1 MPTLNTKELILKMN
15 KIELDNEEIVIVFDA
30 ITLLKAEA
38 KNSLEDDNIAPVTR
52 ELERIVEVS
61 ELVLERIEK
70 IYNGNEG

>member
-1 MPTLNTKELILKMN
+1 MN

-38 KNSLEDDNIAPVTR
+38 KNSLEDDNIAPVAR

-61 ELVLERIEK
+61 ELILERIEE

>member
-1 MPTLNTKELILKMN
+1 MLTLNINELILKMN

-38 KNSLEDDNIAPVTR
+38 KNSLEDDNIAPVSR

-61 ELVLERIEK
+61 EIILERIDK
-70 IYNGNEG
+70 IYNGSDG